1 MFIYFILNFIK
12 NTISNISLYIKYLII
27 IKYNYYILFYIFN
40 NLFFIYTLHNMF
52 YILYKTYC
60 TFNNSFLININNKI
74 QV

>member
-1 MFIYFILNFIK
+1 MFIYFILYIIK
-12 NTISNISLYIKYLII
+12 NTIKIISLCNKYLNI

-52 YILYKTYC
+52 YILYKTYF